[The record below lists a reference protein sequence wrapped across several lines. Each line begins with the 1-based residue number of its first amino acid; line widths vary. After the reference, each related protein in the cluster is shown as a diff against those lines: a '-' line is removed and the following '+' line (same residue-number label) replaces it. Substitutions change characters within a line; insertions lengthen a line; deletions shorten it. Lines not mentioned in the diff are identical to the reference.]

1 MTRKLEQ
8 EFNLPSMEELKEL
21 SQQEVVEVGI
31 EPAEPPVQA
40 TPPAEVVTTALTN
53 AEKIDSALPQVEGVV
68 KHDGDMEN
76 IAERALDS
84 YEELMSLGM
93 NVQDAHA
100 GRIFETAGKMLQIA
114 MDIKNAK
121 VDKKLRMID
130 LQIKKMRLDAMEGTN
145 SSSNDSGTVM
155 DRNQLLQFLNK
166 KDK

>member
-31 EPAEPPVQA
+31 DAEAVPVPA
-40 TPPAEVVTTALTN
+40 TEVVTTALTN
-53 AEKIDSALPQVEGVV
+53 AEKIDSALPQVNDVN
-68 KHDGDMEN
+68 KHDGDMED
-76 IAERALDS
+76 IAGRAMDS

-114 MDIKNAK
+114 MDSKNAK

-130 LQIKKMRLDAMEGTN
+130 LQLKKLRIDAMEGTN
-145 SSSNDSGTVM
+145 SGSNDNSAAM

>member
-31 EPAEPPVQA
+31 DAEAVPVPA
-40 TPPAEVVTTALTN
+40 TEVVTTALTN
-53 AEKIDSALPQVEGVV
+53 AEKIDSALPQVNDVN
-68 KHDGDMEN
+68 KHDVDMED
-76 IAERALDS
+76 IAGRAMDS

-114 MDIKNAK
+114 MDSKNAK

-130 LQIKKMRLDAMEGTN
+130 LQLKKLRIDAMEGTN
-145 SSSNDSGTVM
+145 SGSNDNSAVM

>member
-8 EFNLPSMEELKEL
+8 EFNLPSMDELKEL
-21 SQQEVVEVGI
+21 SQQDVVEVGI
-31 EPAEPPVQA
+31 EPEA
-40 TPPAEVVTTALTN
+40 TSIASAPAEVVTTALTN
-53 AEKIDSALPQVEGVV
+53 AEKIDSALPSVEGVT

-76 IAERALDS
+76 IAERAMDS

-114 MDIKNAK
+114 MDSKNAK

-130 LQIKKMRLDAMEGTN
+130 LQLKKLRIDAMEGTN
-145 SSSNDSGTVM
+145 SGNNDNTAVM

>member
-1 MTRKLEQ
+1 MD
-8 EFNLPSMEELKEL
+8 ELKEL
-21 SQQEVVEVGI
+21 SQQEVIEVGI
-31 EPAEPPVQA
+31 EPEA
-40 TPPAEVVTTALTN
+40 TPVASTPAEIVTTALTN
-53 AEKIDSALPQVEGVV
+53 AEKIDSALPSVEGVT

-76 IAERALDS
+76 IAERAMDS

-114 MDIKNAK
+114 MDSKNAK

-130 LQIKKMRLDAMEGTN
+130 LQLKKLRIDAMEGTN
-145 SSSNDSGTVM
+145 SGSSDNSAVM

>member
-1 MTRKLEQ
+1 MTRKLEE

-21 SQQEVVEVGI
+21 SQQDVVEVGI
-31 EPAEPPVQA
+31 EPPAQ
-40 TPPAEVVTTALTN
+40 PPAEVEVTQALTN
-53 AEKIDSALPQVEGVV
+53 ADKIDAALPKVDGVE
-68 KHDGDMEN
+68 KHDVDMED
-76 IAERALDS
+76 IATKAIDS

-114 MDIKNAK
+114 MDSKNAK

-130 LQIKKMRLDAMEGTN
+130 LQIRKLRLDAMEGTN
-145 SSSNDSGTVM
+145 NSNSDGAQVM

-166 KDK
+166 GDK

>member
-31 EPAEPPVQA
+31 EPAETLVQA
-40 TPPAEVVTTALTN
+40 TPPAEVVTTAITN
-53 AEKIDSALPQVEGVV
+53 AEKIDSALPQVDGVV

-114 MDIKNAK
+114 MDSKNAK

>member
-8 EFNLPSMEELKEL
+8 EFNLPSMDELKEL
-21 SQQEVVEVGI
+21 SQQEVIEVGI
-31 EPAEPPVQA
+31 EPEA
-40 TPPAEVVTTALTN
+40 TPVASTPAEVVTTALTN
-53 AEKIDSALPQVEGVV
+53 AEKIDSALPSVEGVT

-76 IAERALDS
+76 IAERAMDS

-114 MDIKNAK
+114 MDSKNAK

-130 LQIKKMRLDAMEGTN
+130 LQLKKLRIDAMEGTN
-145 SSSNDSGTVM
+145 SGSSDNSAVM

>member
-1 MTRKLEQ
+1 
-8 EFNLPSMEELKEL
+8 
-21 SQQEVVEVGI
+21 
-31 EPAEPPVQA
+31 
-40 TPPAEVVTTALTN
+40 
-53 AEKIDSALPQVEGVV
+53 
-68 KHDGDMEN
+68 MEN
-76 IAERALDS
+76 LAERALDS

-114 MDIKNAK
+114 LDSKNAK

-130 LQIKKMRLDAMEGTN
+130 LQIKKMRIDAMDGTN
-145 SSSNDSGTVM
+145 SSSNDNGTVM

>member
-21 SQQEVVEVGI
+21 SQQAVVEVGI
-31 EPAEPPVQA
+31 EPAEDPVQA
-40 TPPAEVVTTALTN
+40 PPPAEVVTTALTN
-53 AEKIDSALPQVEGVV
+53 AEKIDPALPQLEGVV

-76 IAERALDS
+76 LAERALDS

-114 MDIKNAK
+114 LDSKNAK

-130 LQIKKMRLDAMEGTN
+130 LQIKKMRIDAMDGTN
-145 SSSNDSGTVM
+145 SSSNDNGTVM

>member
-21 SQQEVVEVGI
+21 SQQEVVKVGI
-31 EPAEPPVQA
+31 EEPIN
-40 TPPAEVVTTALTN
+40 PPAEVDVTKAITN
-53 AEKIDSALPQVEGVV
+53 AEKIDSALPKVDGVE
-68 KHDGDMEN
+68 KHDVDMED
-76 IAERALDS
+76 IATKAIDS

-114 MDIKNAK
+114 MDSKNAK

-130 LQIKKMRLDAMEGTN
+130 LQIRKLRIDAMEGTN
-145 SSSNDSGTVM
+145 SGDSDGGQVM

-166 KDK
+166 GDK

>member
-21 SQQEVVEVGI
+21 SQQDVVEVGI
-31 EPAEPPVQA
+31 EPA
-40 TPPAEVVTTALTN
+40 PPAVVEEVVTTAITN

-84 YEELMSLGM
+84 YEEHMSLGM

-114 MDIKNAK
+114 MDSKNAK

-130 LQIKKMRLDAMEGTN
+130 LQIKKMRIDAMEGTN
-145 SSSNDSGTVM
+145 TSSNDNGTVM
-155 DRNQLLQFLNK
+155 DRNQLLTFLNK

>member
-1 MTRKLEQ
+1 MD
-8 EFNLPSMEELKEL
+8 ELKEL
-21 SQQEVVEVGI
+21 SQQEVIEVGI
-31 EPAEPPVQA
+31 EPEA
-40 TPPAEVVTTALTN
+40 TPVASTPAEIVTTALTN
-53 AEKIDSALPQVEGVV
+53 AEKIDSALPSVEGVT
-68 KHDGDMEN
+68 KHVGDMEN
-76 IAERALDS
+76 IAERAMDS

-114 MDIKNAK
+114 MDSKNAK

-130 LQIKKMRLDAMEGTN
+130 LQLKKLRIDAMEGTN
-145 SSSNDSGTVM
+145 SGSNDNSAVM

>member
-21 SQQEVVEVGI
+21 SQQDVVDVGL
-31 EPAEPPVQA
+31 EEPKQVPAEI
-40 TPPAEVVTTALTN
+40 EVTTAITN
-53 AEKIDSALPQVEGVV
+53 AEKIDSALPQVNGVE
-68 KHDGDMEN
+68 KHDVDMED
-76 IAERALDS
+76 IATKAIDS

-114 MDIKNAK
+114 MDSKNAK

-130 LQIKKMRLDAMEGTN
+130 LQIRKLRLDAMEGTN
-145 SSSNDSGTVM
+145 TGDSDGSQVM

-166 KDK
+166 GDK

>member
-31 EPAEPPVQA
+31 DAEAVPVPA
-40 TPPAEVVTTALTN
+40 TEVVTTALTN
-53 AEKIDSALPQVEGVV
+53 AEKIDSALPQVNDVN
-68 KHDGDMEN
+68 KHDGDMED
-76 IAERALDS
+76 IAGRAMDS

-114 MDIKNAK
+114 MDSKNAK
-121 VDKKLRMID
+121 VDKKLR
-130 LQIKKMRLDAMEGTN
+130 T
-145 SSSNDSGTVM
+145 SSRPNPLSIIMVSPLVLGRAVLSGICFKLKFIVFNII
-155 DRNQLLQFLNK
+155 R
-166 KDK
+166 

>member
-21 SQQEVVEVGI
+21 SQQDVVDVGL
-31 EPAEPPVQA
+31 EKPKQVPAEI
-40 TPPAEVVTTALTN
+40 EVTTAITN
-53 AEKIDSALPQVEGVV
+53 AEKIDSALPQVNGVE
-68 KHDGDMEN
+68 KHDVDMED
-76 IAERALDS
+76 IATKAIDS

-114 MDIKNAK
+114 MDSKNAK

-130 LQIKKMRLDAMEGTN
+130 LQIRKLRLDAMEGTN
-145 SSSNDSGTVM
+145 TGDSDGSQVM

-166 KDK
+166 GDK

>member
-21 SQQEVVEVGI
+21 SQQDVVEVGI
-31 EPAEPPVQA
+31 EPA
-40 TPPAEVVTTALTN
+40 PPAVVEEVVTTAITN

-114 MDIKNAK
+114 MDSKNAK

-130 LQIKKMRLDAMEGTN
+130 LQIKKMRIDAMEGTN
-145 SSSNDSGTVM
+145 TNSNDGGTVM
-155 DRNQLLQFLNK
+155 DRNQLLTFLNK

>member
-21 SQQEVVEVGI
+21 SQQDVVDVGL
-31 EPAEPPVQA
+31 EEPKQVPAEI
-40 TPPAEVVTTALTN
+40 EVTTAITN
-53 AEKIDSALPQVEGVV
+53 AEKIDSALPQVNGVE
-68 KHDGDMEN
+68 KHDVDMED
-76 IAERALDS
+76 IATKAIDS

-114 MDIKNAK
+114 MDSKNAK

-130 LQIKKMRLDAMEGTN
+130 LQIRKLRLDAMEGTN
-145 SSSNDSGTVM
+145 TGDSDSSQVM

-166 KDK
+166 GDK

>member
-1 MTRKLEQ
+1 
-8 EFNLPSMEELKEL
+8 
-21 SQQEVVEVGI
+21 
-31 EPAEPPVQA
+31 
-40 TPPAEVVTTALTN
+40 
-53 AEKIDSALPQVEGVV
+53 
-68 KHDGDMEN
+68 MEN

-114 MDIKNAK
+114 MDSKNAK

>member
-8 EFNLPSMEELKEL
+8 EFNLPSMDELKEL
-21 SQQEVVEVGI
+21 SQQDVIEVGI
-31 EPAEPPVQA
+31 EPEA
-40 TPPAEVVTTALTN
+40 TPIASTPAEVVTTALTN
-53 AEKIDSALPQVEGVV
+53 AEKIDSALPSVEGVT

-76 IAERALDS
+76 IAERAMDS

-114 MDIKNAK
+114 MDSKNAK

-130 LQIKKMRLDAMEGTN
+130 LQLKKLRIDAMEGTN
-145 SSSNDSGTVM
+145 SGSNDNSAVM
-155 DRNQLLQFLNK
+155 DRNQLLSFLKK

>member
-21 SQQEVVEVGI
+21 SQQDVVEVGI
-31 EPAEPPVQA
+31 EPA
-40 TPPAEVVTTALTN
+40 PPAVVEEVVTTAITN

-114 MDIKNAK
+114 MDSKNAK

-130 LQIKKMRLDAMEGTN
+130 LQIKKMRIDAMEGTN
-145 SSSNDSGTVM
+145 TSSNDNGTVM
-155 DRNQLLQFLNK
+155 DRNQLLTFLNK

>member
-21 SQQEVVEVGI
+21 SQQEVVDVGLE
-31 EPAEPPVQA
+31 EPKQV
-40 TPPAEVVTTALTN
+40 PAEVEVTKAITN
-53 AEKIDSALPQVEGVV
+53 AEKIDSALPQVNGVE
-68 KHDGDMEN
+68 KHDVDMED
-76 IAERALDS
+76 IATKAIDS

-114 MDIKNAK
+114 MDSKNAK

-130 LQIKKMRLDAMEGTN
+130 LQIRKLRLDAMEGTN
-145 SSSNDSGTVM
+145 TGDSDGSQVM

-166 KDK
+166 GDK

>member
-21 SQQEVVEVGI
+21 SQQDVIEVGI
-31 EPAEPPVQA
+31 DAPTVIEA
-40 TPPAEVVTTALTN
+40 PAEVVTTALTN
-53 AEKIDSALPQVEGVV
+53 AEKIDSALPTVEGVN

-76 IAERALDS
+76 IAEKAMDS
-84 YEELMSLGM
+84 FEELMSLGM

-114 MDIKNAK
+114 MDSKNAK
-121 VDKKLRMID
+121 VDKKLRMVD
-130 LQIKKMRLDAMEGTN
+130 LQIKKMRIDAMDGG
-145 SSSNDSGTVM
+145 SSTSSDNGTVM

>member
-21 SQQEVVEVGI
+21 SQQDVVEVGI
-31 EPAEPPVQA
+31 EPA
-40 TPPAEVVTTALTN
+40 TPAVVEEVVTTAITN

-114 MDIKNAK
+114 MDSKNAK

-130 LQIKKMRLDAMEGTN
+130 LQIKKMRIDAMEGTN
-145 SSSNDSGTVM
+145 TSSNDNGTVM
-155 DRNQLLQFLNK
+155 DRNQLLTFLNK

>member
-21 SQQEVVEVGI
+21 SQQDVIEVGI
-31 EPAEPPVQA
+31 DAPTVIEA
-40 TPPAEVVTTALTN
+40 PAEVVTTALTN
-53 AEKIDSALPQVEGVV
+53 AEKIDSALPTVEGVN

-76 IAERALDS
+76 IAEKAMDS
-84 YEELMSLGM
+84 FEELMSLGM

-114 MDIKNAK
+114 MDSKNAK

-130 LQIKKMRLDAMEGTN
+130 LQLKKLRIDAMEGTN
-145 SSSNDSGTVM
+145 SGSSDNSAVM
-155 DRNQLLQFLNK
+155 DRNQLLSFLNK

>member
-8 EFNLPSMEELKEL
+8 EFNLPSMDELKEL
-21 SQQEVVEVGI
+21 SQQEVIEVGI
-31 EPAEPPVQA
+31 ETEAVPV
-40 TPPAEVVTTALTN
+40 TSTSTDVVTTALTN
-53 AEKIDSALPQVEGVV
+53 AEKIDSALPTVEGVA

-76 IAERALDS
+76 IAERAMDS

-114 MDIKNAK
+114 MDSKNAK

-130 LQIKKMRLDAMEGTN
+130 LQLKKLRIDAMEGTN
-145 SSSNDSGTVM
+145 SGSSDNSAVM
-155 DRNQLLQFLNK
+155 DRNQLLSFLNK

>member
-8 EFNLPSMEELKEL
+8 EFNLPSMDELKEL
-21 SQQEVVEVGI
+21 SQQEVIEVGI
-31 EPAEPPVQA
+31 EPEA
-40 TPPAEVVTTALTN
+40 TPVASTPAEIVTTALTN
-53 AEKIDSALPQVEGVV
+53 AEKIDSALPSVEGVT

-76 IAERALDS
+76 IAERAMDS

-114 MDIKNAK
+114 MDSKNAK

-130 LQIKKMRLDAMEGTN
+130 LQLKKLRIDAMEGTN
-145 SSSNDSGTVM
+145 SGINDNSAVM

>member
-8 EFNLPSMEELKEL
+8 EFNLPSMDELKEL

-31 EPAEPPVQA
+31 EPATAPS
-40 TPPAEVVTTALTN
+40 EVAVTTALTN
-53 AEKIDSALPQVEGVV
+53 AEKIDSALPQVKDVV

-76 IAERALDS
+76 IADRALNS

-114 MDIKNAK
+114 MDSKNAK

-130 LQIKKMRLDAMEGTN
+130 LQLKKLRIDAMDGGST
-145 SSSNDSGTVM
+145 SSDDTSAVM

>member
-8 EFNLPSMEELKEL
+8 EFNLPSMDELKEL
-21 SQQEVVEVGI
+21 SQQEVIEVGI
-31 EPAEPPVQA
+31 EPEA
-40 TPPAEVVTTALTN
+40 TPVASTPAEIVTTALTN
-53 AEKIDSALPQVEGVV
+53 AEKIDSALPSVEGVT

-76 IAERALDS
+76 IAERAMDS

-114 MDIKNAK
+114 MDSKNAK

-130 LQIKKMRLDAMEGTN
+130 LQLKKLRIDAMEGTN
-145 SSSNDSGTVM
+145 SGSNDNSAVM